1 VPLTLYAAE
10 AYTIGETGDIWIS
23 QATVFRAANTD
34 DAKQK
39 ADAWV
44 MPAFTNLG
52 VTHLRVRSGTR
63 TLCHRMVKSDKWI
76 SD

>member
-10 AYTIGETGDIWIS
+10 AYTIGKTGDIWIS
-23 QATVFRAANTD
+23 QANVFRAANTD

-44 MPAFTNLG
+44 KPGFTNLD
-52 VTHLRVRSGTR
+52 VTHLRVRSGNR
-63 TLCHRMVKSDKWI
+63 TLCHRMVRSDKWLR
-76 SD
+76 D